1 MRFRFA
7 SPLRVLAALALTAC
21 NVGSGDVPLSVDI
34 ACTNATVGGAGGTL
48 THETGAVLTIPA
60 GALSTNVAVTWCGT
74 PPPDSSA
81 LGGATT
87 LGQAYVAGPAG
98 TTFAVPVTVAIPF
111 DPTRLPSGA
120 SASSVKVY
128 ATQGGASAFASVTTS
143 TDASG
148 LAHASASQAGEFVAA
163 AKP

>member
-1 MRFRFA
+1 MPFRFSCLFLLA
-7 SPLRVLAALALTAC
+7 PLPFTAC
-21 NVGSGDVPLSVDI
+21 NVGSSDVPLSIDI
-34 ACTNATVGGAGGTL
+34 ACTNATVGAAGGML

-60 GALSTNVAVTWCGT
+60 GALSANVALTWCGA

-87 LGQAYVAGPAG
+87 LAQAYVAGPAG
-98 TTFAVPVTVAIPF
+98 TTFAVPATVAIPF

-128 ATQGGASAFASVTTS
+128 ATQGTATFTSVATT